1 MSDKTVHA
9 KKHRPGCLA
18 ALFLW
23 PFRGRWWVK
32 TLKLT
37 LVAVILYNVI
47 AFFLMWCPPV
57 RGVVVDIDT
66 GKPIRGAIVQ
76 KFGEGPFIFPSEK
89 IEGLHVAGADA
100 QATTGANGRFSFPP
114 AAVRPTPGKAGWL
127 GTLYPFQWFNTVKV
141 RVWEKDYIGVNSY
154 KKGLWWSKS
163 NPRDSG
169 GYCKVVRYRIP
180 FIGFF
185 YRISLKKA
193 VTEKEW
199 VTKIGSVNLSGLPLP
214 QSKDVEQQRLFDDLT
229 GYLERWPKGEKAGF
243 YFQRLLETGLVES
256 CGTLRG
262 DWRER
267 KITRQELLKY
277 YKRNKRILSLVSKV
291 SMETEPIAA
300 HSEERAIQ
308 AMRGWLPCAEE
319 LLELS
324 PATERRQ

>member
-1 MSDKTVHA
+1 
-9 KKHRPGCLA
+9 
-18 ALFLW
+18 
-23 PFRGRWWVK
+23 
-32 TLKLT
+32 
-37 LVAVILYNVI
+37 
-47 AFFLMWCPPV
+47 
-57 RGVVVDIDT
+57 
-66 GKPIRGAIVQ
+66 VQ

-229 GYLERWPKGEKAGF
+229 GYLERWPKGERAGT
-243 YFQRLLETGLVES
+243 YYSRLWETANLVPCSSYERDDFQKGNLS
-256 CGTLRG
+256 
-262 DWRER
+262 RER
-267 KITRQELLKY
+267 LKLYCKRAAKI
-277 YKRNKRILSLVSKV
+277 
-291 SMETEPIAA
+291 IALA
-300 HSEERAIQ
+300 DKFSGPPPGMSEEAFQ
-308 AMRGWLPCAEE
+308 KGLEE
-319 LLELS
+319 ERKQLACGMQLLQGKAHENGGS
-324 PATERRQ
+324 R

>member
-1 MSDKTVHA
+1 
-9 KKHRPGCLA
+9 
-18 ALFLW
+18 
-23 PFRGRWWVK
+23 VK

-37 LVAVILYNVI
+37 LVALILYNVI
-47 AFFLMWCPPV
+47 AFIFMWCPPV
-57 RGVVVDIDT
+57 RGLVVDIDT

-214 QSKDVEQQRLFDDLT
+214 QSKDVEQHRLFDDLT
-229 GYLERWPKGEKAGF
+229 GYLERWPRGERAGTYLLILLDRLACPDSPSNIEDSLRSGELRRPQIPTLLMRNREILHLASAIGPPKKPYQVVVTFADYEKRIAAIKKCTSYLEQISEKRGEK
-243 YFQRLLETGLVES
+243 
-256 CGTLRG
+256 
-262 DWRER
+262 
-267 KITRQELLKY
+267 
-277 YKRNKRILSLVSKV
+277 
-291 SMETEPIAA
+291 
-300 HSEERAIQ
+300 
-308 AMRGWLPCAEE
+308 
-319 LLELS
+319 
-324 PATERRQ
+324 